1 MHTIG
6 VDVRIVPLGLEHLR
20 QVLDLGYEVF
30 DVACKPYTSWSLTSV
45 AEHVDSGDNACFVA
59 LDGDLVVGFVLGSI
73 TFELREDWA
82 YLEWIAVRPGHQGQG
97 IARRLLEACCEMLF
111 AAGAARVVTD
121 VEGSNTASATLM
133 RRNGFIPAVTVT
145 LFERSNPETAGAA
158 APISGLPRRPL
169 IRSGRLTGDH
179 RP

>member
-1 MHTIG
+1 M
-6 VDVRIVPLGLEHLR
+6 DVAIVTLGLEHLR

-30 DVACKPYTSWSLTSV
+30 DVTSKPYTSWSLTAV
-45 AEHVDSGDNACFVA
+45 AEHVDSGDHACFVA
-59 LDGDLVVGFVLGSI
+59 RDGDVVVGFVLGST
-73 TFELREDWA
+73 TFELRDDWA
-82 YLEWIAVRPGHQGQG
+82 YLEWNAVKPDHQGLG
-97 IARRLLEACCEMLF
+97 IAGRLLDTCCEALF

-121 VEGSNTASATLM
+121 VEGSNLASATLM

-145 LFERSNPETAGAA
+145 LFERPNPSAA
-158 APISGLPRRPL
+158 APAAPRAGLPRRPL

>member
-1 MHTIG
+1 ML
-6 VDVRIVPLGLEHLR
+6 PLGLEHLG

-30 DVACKPYTSWSLTSV
+30 DVTVKPYTSWSLTAV

-59 LDGDLVVGFVLGSI
+59 LDGDRVVGFVLGST
-73 TFELREDWA
+73 TFELRDDWA
-82 YLEWIAVRPGHQGQG
+82 YLEWIAVKPGYQGQG
-97 IARRLLEACCEMLF
+97 IAGRLLETCCEALF

-133 RRNGFIPAVTVT
+133 LRNGFIPAVTVT
-145 LFERSNPETAGAA
+145 LFERSNPASAGAA
-158 APISGLPRRPL
+158 APRAGLPRRPL

-179 RP
+179 RS

>member
-1 MHTIG
+1 MEVTIA
-6 VDVRIVPLGLEHLR
+6 PLRLEHLG

-30 DVACKPYTSWSLTSV
+30 DVTVKPYTSWSLTAV

-59 LDGDLVVGFVLGSI
+59 LDGDLVVGFVLGST
-73 TFELREDWA
+73 TFELRDDWA
-82 YLEWIAVRPGHQGQG
+82 YLEWIGVKPGYQGQG
-97 IARRLLEACCEMLF
+97 IARRLLEACCEALF
-111 AAGAARVVTD
+111 AAGAGRVVTD

-145 LFERSNPETAGAA
+145 LFERSSPEAVGPALPRA
-158 APISGLPRRPL
+158 GLPRRPL